1 MDFFCTLELDYL
13 APHDITHEIEVGDI
27 GAATIWGGSSS
38 ASVNND
44 TSNTKKK
51 EIFGL
56 CVNLQNWEDVIFKL
70 FILHWRDCW
79 CYLIGMYVRMTL
91 RLYS

>member
-1 MDFFCTLELDYL
+1 MEFFCTFELDYL
-13 APHDITHEIEVGDI
+13 APHDITREIEVGDI

-56 CVNLQNWEDVIFKL
+56 CFC
-70 FILHWRDCW
+70 FIAFRIK
-79 CYLIGMYVRMTL
+79 YLLLGACTKV
-91 RLYS
+91 